1 MNRLFSE
8 QRVCLTQT
16 MAGNGRMA
24 PVFATMTGLSKE
36 ELPSDTCPSDACPS
50 DTCPSG
56 ICFLEVPGLC
66 VGGSDVRAEGTGT
79 IAFVRKDACNKDW
92 DSAERRLF
100 KECNERVFCPFVR
113 SAREVDYDWDSTTP
127 VPDWLKCVAWCD
139 GGIPQLQAIIN
150 DELQEKDRAFKID
163 RNKHAAAASAVQQMA
178 DLAPIFRGMKQGS
191 KLVTATGSHCAT
203 LAKKL
208 ENHFR
213 KSEIVNADGKK
224 LKGAIDLLACLPSM
238 LTKVCSRSELML

>member
-1 MNRLFSE
+1 M
-8 QRVCLTQT
+8 
-16 MAGNGRMA
+16 
-24 PVFATMTGLSKE
+24 
-36 ELPSDTCPSDACPS
+36 
-50 DTCPSG
+50 
-56 ICFLEVPGLC
+56 
-66 VGGSDVRAEGTGT
+66 
-79 IAFVRKDACNKDW
+79 
-92 DSAERRLF
+92 
-100 KECNERVFCPFVR
+100 
-113 SAREVDYDWDSTTP
+113 DYDWDSTTP

-139 GGIPQLQAIIN
+139 GGIPQLQAIID

-191 KLVTATGSHCAT
+191 KLVTAPGSCCAT

-213 KSEIVNADGKK
+213 KSKIANVDGKK

-238 LTKVCSRSELML
+238 PTKVRSRSKLMWRLCFGAAKANFICLLPSACPS